1 MKITKSNIF
10 FYSLI
15 VVALLSPAQ
24 FCRIPI
30 GNTFVN
36 WFFSFCVVLLVP
48 YISKRYNP
56 KRNSADY
63 FFVKCFLVW
72 TLIGAIRGAFI
83 AENYW
88 EYKNMISGRTRQTLW
103 SAVQMLTQKLCCQ
116 TIHDCPKVVPLHY
129 ESE

>member
-1 MKITKSNIF
+1 MKFTKSNIF

-24 FCRIPI
+24 YCRIPL

-63 FFVKCFLVW
+63 FFCEVFLGLGFDW
-72 TLIGAIRGAFI
+72 S
-83 AENYW
+83 
-88 EYKNMISGRTRQTLW
+88 YKRSVYSG
-103 SAVQMLTQKLCCQ
+103 KLLG
-116 TIHDCPKVVPLHY
+116 I
-129 ESE
+129 